1 MNWPEGVEQVEVLQA
16 PQIQVFDVVGF
27 EAEAEVAV
35 VVAVVA
41 IVEL

>member
-1 MNWPEGVEQVEVLQA
+1 MNWPKVVVQVEVLQA
-16 PQIQVFDVVGF
+16 PQIQVFDGVGF
-27 EAEAEVAV
+27 EAEVAV